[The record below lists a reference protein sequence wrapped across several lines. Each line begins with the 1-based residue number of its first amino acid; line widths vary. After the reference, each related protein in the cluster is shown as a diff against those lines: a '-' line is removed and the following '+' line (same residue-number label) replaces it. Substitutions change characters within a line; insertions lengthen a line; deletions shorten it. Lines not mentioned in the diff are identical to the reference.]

1 MHVVIETSKKKKT
14 MVMFVKLSEYTKHNV
29 HFKWVNF
36 RARKFYVNKTVGKK
50 IVHRSL
56 TKASLVSFWRFLI
69 SLFLL
74 QVILYSLSTPSN
86 PFQ

>member
-1 MHVVIETSKKKKT
+1 MHVVIEPSLKKKT

-50 IVHRSL
+50 NS
-56 TKASLVSFWRFLI
+56 
-69 SLFLL
+69 
-74 QVILYSLSTPSN
+74 PSK
-86 PFQ
+86 FD